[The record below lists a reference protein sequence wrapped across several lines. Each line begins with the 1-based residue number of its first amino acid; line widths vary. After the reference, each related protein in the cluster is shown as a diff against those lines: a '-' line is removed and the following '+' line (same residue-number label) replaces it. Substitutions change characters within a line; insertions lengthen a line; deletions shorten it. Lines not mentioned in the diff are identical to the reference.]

1 LSTAD
6 PASTISR
13 RHLDDGDAARI
24 RTLVRE
30 VVNRALGPESGPTAV
45 GRTPSRKPRPARW
58 VDWSAARREVE
69 PGPPVSTGTDG
80 AGGSDRQP
88 VAIGSDHGAFRLKQQ
103 LKRYLEEELR
113 YPVIDCGTHSEE
125 SVDYPDI
132 ARDVALAVA
141 EGRAW
146 RGIVLDAMGIGSGM
160 AANRISGALCAVC
173 HDVAS
178 VRNAREHNDANVL
191 SLGSRVVNPGEA
203 RRLVRTFLATG
214 HGGGRHAR
222 RVAKI
227 RALENL
233 RNPIQRGNGW
243 QSHSK

>member
-1 LSTAD
+1 VSW
-6 PASTISR
+6 
-13 RHLDDGDAARI
+13 GAA
-24 RTLVRE
+24 
-30 VVNRALGPESGPTAV
+30 APTAC
-45 GRTPSRKPRPARW
+45 PDPP
-58 VDWSAARREVE
+58 SAACDV
-69 PGPPVSTGTDG
+69 PSG
-80 AGGSDRQP
+80 AGGRQP
-88 VAIGSDHGAFRLKQQ
+88 VAIGGDHGAFRLKQQ
-103 LKRYLEEELR
+103 LKRYLEDELG
-113 YPVIDCGTHSEE
+113 YPVVDCGTHSEE

-141 EGRAW
+141 GGRAW

-160 AANRISGALCAVC
+160 AANRISGVLCAVC

-203 RRLVRTFLATG
+203 RRLVRTFLATA

-227 RALENL
+227 RALEDL
-233 RNPIQRGNGW
+233 RTPIQRGT
-243 QSHSK
+243 

>member
-1 LSTAD
+1 MSES
-6 PASTISR
+6 ASPVSQSSFGPR
-13 RHLDDGDAARI
+13 DATRI
-24 RTLVRE
+24 RELVRE
-30 VVNRALGPESGPTAV
+30 VVDRTLAAAPAATPAAAPAPEAASKAQRRSSP
-45 GRTPSRKPRPARW
+45 PARW
-58 VDWSAARREVE
+58 VDWSASGGPACPASPVAPCAAEVVE
-69 PGPPVSTGTDG
+69 
-80 AGGSDRQP
+80 GGKRA
-88 VAIGSDHGAFRLKQQ
+88 VAIGADHGAFRLKQQ
-103 LKRYLEEELR
+103 LKRYLEEELK
-113 YPVIDCGTHSEE
+113 YPVVDCGAHSEE

-160 AANRISGALCAVC
+160 AANRIPGILCAVC

-178 VRNAREHNDANVL
+178 VNNAREHNDANLL

-203 RRLVRTFLATG
+203 RRLVRTFLATE

-233 RNPIQRGNGW
+233 RTPIQRGT
-243 QSHSK
+243 